1 MCSIN
6 ENRGVE
12 TRQLNDGIDDTLVLA
27 LEVLKI
33 AGVKVGPCFRET
45 AAIELG
51 SRNSHG
57 LTFLRIHRVPRLD
70 GNELLPAIDV
80 VGCTREG
87 SIGHDVY
94 R

>member
-1 MCSIN
+1 MCSMN

-45 AAIELG
+45 AA
-51 SRNSHG
+51 S
-57 LTFLRIHRVPRLD
+57 T
-70 GNELLPAIDV
+70 AIF
-80 VGCTREG
+80 RA
-87 SIGHDVY
+87 
-94 R
+94 